1 MITASKKLIAS
12 FNNKT
17 AILFSSSSVILSLV
31 KLISGVVIIKWVI
44 PEDIGLWN
52 SISLLQS
59 YSAILTL
66 GMLSGLNRDLPYYMG
81 KGDQDYIV
89 KLAQTTLYFV
99 RILNIIVITATVL
112 SLIYIY
118 FFVSQDIKLLFGI
131 LSIGIII
138 ATAFYNT
145 YLSVTYRASSE
156 FIKLSKMQLY
166 ISGFTLLTVILPY
179 YYSYYGLVI
188 RTVLISIFSV
198 VAIYVVRPLRVKA
211 AYDRK
216 SFKELIKT
224 GISLYAIGYLDDIG
238 KTFNRTIL
246 LTYGGVLLVGYF
258 SPAIAIITGMTIFP
272 SAMAQYIYPQ
282 MSFNFGKFN
291 DPRNLWGWVWKSA
304 LGMFAI
310 GLPLILLGW
319 LLIPYFIK
327 TFFPNYL
334 ESTFASQMALISG
347 VFDSATIG
355 TQVLNTL
362 KSYKWLTILTV
373 SKLALLWIS
382 MNYFAST
389 MNPLEGVAIGMVVAS
404 IICWI
409 ISMLIC
415 YRVTHDL
422 KIIKV

>member
-1 MITASKKLIAS
+1 LIAASKKLFSS
-12 FNNKT
+12 FNNK
-17 AILFSSSSVILSLV
+17 AALLFSSSSVILSLV
-31 KLISGVVIIKWVI
+31 KLVSGVVIIKWVI

-59 YSAILTL
+59 YTAILTL
-66 GMLSGLNRDLPYYMG
+66 GMLSGLNRELPYYMG

-99 RILNIIVITATVL
+99 RILNVIVSIATVL
-112 SLIYIY
+112 TLVYIY
-118 FFVSQDIKLLFGI
+118 YFVSRDVKLLFGL

-138 ATAFYNT
+138 VTAFYNT

-166 ISGFTLLTVILPY
+166 ISGFTLISVILPY

-188 RTVLISIFSV
+188 RTVLVSIFSV
-198 VAIYVVRPLRVKA
+198 AVIYVVRPLKVKA
-211 AYDRK
+211 AYDKK

-224 GISLYAIGYLDDIG
+224 GIKLYEIGYLDDIS

-258 SPAIAIITGMTIFP
+258 SPAIAVITGMTIFP
-272 SAMAQYIYPQ
+272 IFIAQYIYPQ
-282 MSFNFGKFN
+282 MSFNFGKYN

-304 LGMFAI
+304 LGMLAI
-310 GLPLILLGW
+310 GLPLIVMGW

-327 TFFPNYL
+327 EFFPNYL
-334 ESTFASQMALISG
+334 ESIFATQMALLAG

-362 KSYKWLTILTV
+362 KSFKWLTVLTV
-373 SKLALLWIS
+373 FKLALLWFTMS
-382 MNYFAST
+382 YFASV
-389 MNPLEGVAIGMVVAS
+389 MNPLEGVSIGMVIAS
-404 IICWI
+404 IIFWV
-409 ISMLIC
+409 ISMLVC
-415 YRVTHDL
+415 YKETHNFSS
-422 KIIKV
+422 KKV

>member
-1 MITASKKLIAS
+1 MIAASKKLFSS
-12 FNNKT
+12 FNNK
-17 AILFSSSSVILSLV
+17 AALLFSSSSVILSLV
-31 KLISGVVIIKWVI
+31 KLVSGVVIIKWVI

-59 YSAILTL
+59 YTAILTL
-66 GMLSGLNRDLPYYMG
+66 GMLSGLNRELPYYMG

-99 RILNIIVITATVL
+99 RILNVIVSIATVL
-112 SLIYIY
+112 TLVYIY
-118 FFVSQDIKLLFGI
+118 YFVSRDVKLLFGL

-138 ATAFYNT
+138 VTAFYNT

-166 ISGFTLLTVILPY
+166 ISGFTLISVILPY

-188 RTVLISIFSV
+188 RTVLVSIFSV
-198 VAIYVVRPLRVKA
+198 AVIYVVRPLKVKA
-211 AYDRK
+211 AYDKK

-224 GISLYAIGYLDDIG
+224 GIKLYAIGYLDDIS

-258 SPAIAIITGMTIFP
+258 SPAIAVITGMTIFP

-282 MSFNFGKFN
+282 MSFNFGKYN

-304 LGMFAI
+304 LGMLAI
-310 GLPLILLGW
+310 GLPLIVMGW

-327 TFFPNYL
+327 EFFPNYL
-334 ESTFASQMALISG
+334 ESIFATQMALLAG

-362 KSYKWLTILTV
+362 KSFKWLTVLTV
-373 SKLALLWIS
+373 FKLALLWFTMS
-382 MNYFAST
+382 YFASV
-389 MNPLEGVAIGMVVAS
+389 MNPLEGVSIGMVIAS
-404 IICWI
+404 IIFWV
-409 ISMLIC
+409 ISMLVC
-415 YRVTHDL
+415 YKETHNFSS
-422 KIIKV
+422 KKV

>member
-1 MITASKKLIAS
+1 LITASKKLIAS

-59 YSAILTL
+59 YTAILTL
-66 GMLSGLNRDLPYYMG
+66 GMLSGLNRELPYYMG
-81 KGDQDYIV
+81 KVDQDYIV

-99 RILNIIVITATVL
+99 RILNVIVSIATVL
-112 SLIYIY
+112 TLVYIY
-118 FFVSQDIKLLFGI
+118 YFVSRDVKLLFGL

-138 ATAFYNT
+138 VTAFYNT

-166 ISGFTLLTVILPY
+166 ISGFTLISVILPY

-188 RTVLISIFSV
+188 RTVLVSIFSV
-198 VAIYVVRPLRVKA
+198 AVIYVVRPLKVKA
-211 AYDRK
+211 AYDKK

-224 GISLYAIGYLDDIG
+224 GIKLYAIGYLDDIS
-238 KTFNRTIL
+238 KTFNRTIP

-258 SPAIAIITGMTIFP
+258 SPAIAVITGMTIFP

-282 MSFNFGKFN
+282 MSFNFGKYN

-304 LGMFAI
+304 LGMLAI
-310 GLPLILLGW
+310 GLPLIVMGW

-327 TFFPNYL
+327 EFFPNYL
-334 ESTFASQMALISG
+334 ESIFATQMALLAG

-362 KSYKWLTILTV
+362 KSFKWLTVLTV
-373 SKLALLWIS
+373 FKLALLWFTMS
-382 MNYFAST
+382 YFASV
-389 MNPLEGVAIGMVVAS
+389 MNPLEGVSIGMVIAS
-404 IICWI
+404 IIFWV
-409 ISMLIC
+409 ISMLVC
-415 YRVTHDL
+415 YKETHNFSS
-422 KIIKV
+422 KKV